1 MKPQFRR
8 FQTRIIVLFLGLF
21 TVVQVIGFISV
32 YVAQLASAREQINS
46 ALEVGAGVFNRLVM
60 ERNNRLIEAARLLSD
75 DFAFKSAYAVREQET
90 VMSALQ
96 NNQARIGADLMML
109 VSMDGSVAADTTRT
123 QTIGKSFEFPELI
136 RAAENNQFGEASAIV
151 FFGGRAYQMVVV
163 PLLVPQPDA
172 WICTGFLLDDKFA
185 AELGKLTLS
194 HVSLLRE
201 SKREWQMVAST
212 LPPALRSQTAA
223 TLAKNTL
230 REHTSMSLRL
240 GDTDYVSLMLPLD
253 KTQERQVV
261 ALLQRSLDEAL
272 NPVMR
277 LLLLL
282 AALLVTGLAVS
293 YAIGILIARSVTRPV
308 RLLVESAHKIEQ
320 GEYSHHADVRQ
331 QDEIG
336 DLATAFNS
344 MARGLEEKD
353 RVRDLLGKVVSP
365 AIARQLLS
373 KKIELGGEELTATIL
388 FSDVRNFTSL
398 CENCSPTEILTL
410 VNAYLTKISTVID
423 AHGGV
428 VDKYMG
434 DAVMALFGVPFPH
447 DDDPVRAVNTAM
459 GMRSALTELNVE
471 LAGRGMP
478 QLDIGIGIN
487 TGIVVAGNMGSP
499 TRLNYTVIGD
509 GVNLAS
515 RLEAL
520 TKRYHVGIV
529 VGEATM
535 AAVPGMV
542 FRELDKVR
550 VKGKNVPVTIH
561 EPVGRAGT
569 LSVDTVEELK
579 QYHTALKFYRERDL
593 ARARVEILSLL
604 EAHPGC
610 RLYEIYLGYINHFSS
625 VAMGDDWDGSFV
637 LYDK

>member
-1 MKPQFRR
+1 MKLQFRR

-21 TVVQVIGFISV
+21 TVVQVSAFISV
-32 YVAQLASAREQINS
+32 YVAQLASARKQINT
-46 ALEVGAGVFNRLVM
+46 ALEVGAGVFNRLVLD
-60 ERNNRLIEAARLLSD
+60 RNNRLIEAARLLSG
-75 DFAFKSAYAVREQET
+75 DFAFKSAYAVRERET

-109 VSMDGSVAADTTRT
+109 VSLDGTVAADTTRA
-123 QTIGKSFEFPELI
+123 QTVGKPFEFPGLI
-136 RAAENNQFGEASAIV
+136 RAAEKNEFGEASAIV
-151 FFGGRAYQMVVV
+151 FIEGRAYQMVVV

-172 WICTGFLLDDKFA
+172 WICTGFLLDDEFA
-185 AELGKLTLS
+185 GELEKLTLS
-194 HVSLLRE
+194 HVSLLR
-201 SKREWQMVAST
+201 KNKDEWQMVAST
-212 LPPALRSQTAA
+212 LPPALRPQTAA

-230 REHTSMSLRL
+230 REHTSMSLRV
-240 GDTDYVSLMLPLD
+240 GGTDYVSLVSPLD
-253 KTQERQVV
+253 KTQEQRVV

-272 NPVMR
+272 SPVMQ

-282 AALLVTGLAVS
+282 ASLSLTGLAVS
-293 YAIGILIARSVTRPV
+293 FAIGILIARSVTRPV

-320 GEYSHHADVRQ
+320 GEYSHHADVHQR
-331 QDEIG
+331 DEIG

-365 AIARQLLS
+365 EIARQLLS
-373 KKIELGGEELTATIL
+373 KKIELGGEELAATIL
-388 FSDVRNFTSL
+388 FSDVRNFTAL
-398 CENCSPTEILTL
+398 CENRSPTEILGL
-410 VNAYLTKISTVID
+410 VNAYLTKISTAID

-428 VDKYMG
+428 VDKYIG
-434 DAVMALFGVPFPH
+434 DAVMALFGVPFAH
-447 DDDPVRAVNTAM
+447 DDDPARAVNTALD
-459 GMRSALTELNVE
+459 MRSALTELNLE

-478 QLDIGIGIN
+478 QLGIGIGIN

-509 GVNLAS
+509 AVNLAS

-520 TKRYHVGIV
+520 TKRYGVGIIV
-529 VGEATM
+529 SETTM

-550 VKGKNVPVTIH
+550 VKGKNTPVTIH
-561 EPVGRAGT
+561 EPLGRAGT
-569 LSVDTVEELK
+569 LAVETAQELE
-579 QYHTALKFYRERDL
+579 QYRTALKYYRERDL
-593 ARARVEILSLL
+593 ARARVEITSLL
-604 EAHPGC
+604 KARPGC
-610 RLYEIYLGYINHFSS
+610 RLYEIYLGYIDHFSA
-625 VAMGDDWDGSFV
+625 VAMEDDWDGSFV

>member
-1 MKPQFRR
+1 MKLQFRR

-21 TVVQVIGFISV
+21 TVVQVSAFISV
-32 YVAQLASAREQINS
+32 YVAQLASARGQINA

-60 ERNNRLIEAARLLSD
+60 ERNNRLIEAARLLSG
-75 DFAFKSAYAVREQET
+75 DFAFKSAYAVRERET

-109 VSMDGSVAADTTRT
+109 VSLDGTVAADTTRA
-123 QTIGKSFEFPELI
+123 QTIGKPFEFPELI
-136 RAAENNQFGEASAIV
+136 RAAEKNQFGEASVIV
-151 FFGGRAYQMVVV
+151 FIEGRAYQMVVV

-185 AELGKLTLS
+185 GELEKLTLS
-194 HVSLLRE
+194 QVSLLRE
-201 SKREWQMVAST
+201 SNSGWQMVAST
-212 LPPALRSQTAA
+212 LPPALRSQTTAA
-223 TLAKNTL
+223 LAENTM
-230 REHTSMSLRL
+230 REQTSMSLRV
-240 GDTDYVSLMLPLD
+240 GDTDYVSLISPLD
-253 KTQERQVV
+253 KTQERRVV

-272 NPVMR
+272 NPVMQ
-277 LLLLL
+277 LLWVL
-282 AALLVTGLAVS
+282 AALSVTGLAVS
-293 YAIGILIARSVTRPV
+293 FAFGILIARSVTRPV

-320 GEYSHHADVRQ
+320 GEYSHHADVHQR
-331 QDEIG
+331 DEIG

-365 AIARQLLS
+365 EIARQLLS

-388 FSDVRNFTSL
+388 FSDVRNFTAL
-398 CENCSPTEILTL
+398 CENRSPIEILAL

-434 DAVMALFGVPFPH
+434 DAVMALFGVPVPH
-447 DDDPVRAVNTAM
+447 DNDPVRAVNTAL

-478 QLDIGIGIN
+478 QLGIGIGIN

-520 TKRYHVGIV
+520 TKRYNVGIIV
-529 VGEATM
+529 SETTM

-569 LSVDTVEELK
+569 LAVDTAEELK
-579 QYHTALKFYRERDL
+579 QYHAAVKFYREREL
-593 ARARVEILSLL
+593 ARARAEILSLL
-604 EAHPGC
+604 KARPGC
-610 RLYEIYLGYINHFSS
+610 RLYEIYLGYIDHFSS
-625 VAMGDDWDGSFV
+625 VGMKDDWDGSFV